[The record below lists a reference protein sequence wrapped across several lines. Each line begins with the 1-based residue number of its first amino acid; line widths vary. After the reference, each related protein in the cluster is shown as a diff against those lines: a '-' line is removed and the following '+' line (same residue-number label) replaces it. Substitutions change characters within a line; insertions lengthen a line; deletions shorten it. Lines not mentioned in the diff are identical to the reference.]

1 VNRELVA
8 HINKRRER
16 RIQLSPEEVM
26 LLLFKGP
33 YRIAAQL
40 IVGIAL
46 LVVGVVAHA
55 TLAAVIGGVLILW
68 GLYNAITRRRPGKSA

>member
-1 VNRELVA
+1 MLTLTGTVSAGSNY
-8 HINKRRER
+8 RR
-16 RIQLSPEEVM
+16 EEVM

-46 LVVGVVAHA
+46 LVVGLVAHA
-55 TLAAVIGGVLILW
+55 TLAAVIGGVLIAW
-68 GLYNAITRRRPGKSA
+68 GLYSAITGRRPGRGA

>member
-1 VNRELVA
+1 
-8 HINKRRER
+8 
-16 RIQLSPEEVM
+16 M

-40 IVGIAL
+40 VVGIAL
-46 LVVGVVAHA
+46 LVIGLVAHA

-68 GLYNAITRRRPGKSA
+68 GLYNAITGRRPGKSA

>member
-1 VNRELVA
+1 MLTLTGTVSAGSNY
-8 HINKRRER
+8 RR
-16 RIQLSPEEVM
+16 EEVM

-46 LVVGVVAHA
+46 LVVGLVAHA
-55 TLAAVIGGVLILW
+55 TLAAVIGGSPDRVGALQRDHRPS
-68 GLYNAITRRRPGKSA
+68 ARQRRLRR

>member
-1 VNRELVA
+1 LLLTLTGAESAGSNYPR
-8 HINKRRER
+8 
-16 RIQLSPEEVM
+16 EEVM

-46 LVVGVVAHA
+46 VVVGLVVHA
-55 TLAAVIGGVLILW
+55 ALAAGIGGVLILW
-68 GLYNAITRRRPGKSA
+68 GLYNAITGRRPGRGA

>member
-1 VNRELVA
+1 MLLTLTGTVSAGSNY
-8 HINKRRER
+8 RR
-16 RIQLSPEEVM
+16 EEVM

-46 LVVGVVAHA
+46 LVVGLVAHA
-55 TLAAVIGGVLILW
+55 TLAAVIGGVLIAW
-68 GLYNAITRRRPGKSA
+68 GLYSAITGRRPGRGA

>member
-1 VNRELVA
+1 MLLTLTGTVSAGSNY
-8 HINKRRER
+8 RR
-16 RIQLSPEEVM
+16 EEVM

-46 LVVGVVAHA
+46 LVVGLVAHA
-55 TLAAVIGGVLILW
+55 TLAAVIGGVLIAW
-68 GLYNAITRRRPGKSA
+68 GLYNAITGRRPGTGA